1 MPQIQ
6 MKAERKISTND
17 RSFSFIPGTFRFIVE
32 NLYYHN
38 DNMMNLKVLS
48 SVVLKN

>member
-38 DNMMNLKVLS
+38 DMMNLKVLS